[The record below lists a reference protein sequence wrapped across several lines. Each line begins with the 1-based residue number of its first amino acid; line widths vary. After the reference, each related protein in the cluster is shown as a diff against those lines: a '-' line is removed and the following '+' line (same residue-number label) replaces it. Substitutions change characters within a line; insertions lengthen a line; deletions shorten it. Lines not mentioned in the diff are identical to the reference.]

1 MAADRTAEKAGHGDK
16 ESRMRDRAIAAIL
29 TTASLDAA
37 ATVCGVSKS
46 TLNRWLREPAFAE
59 ALRQAGRQV
68 LDEALAQLQ
77 ALARPAVDALKR
89 NLRCRRPGTE
99 VQAARTVLEHATRSV
114 ELFELA
120 DRVEALE
127 QAIRLREGGR
137 R

>member
-1 MAADRTAEKAGHGDK
+1 MAADRTAEKPGHGDK

-37 ATVCGVSKS
+37 AGLCFVSKS
-46 TLNRWLREPAFAE
+46 TLCRWLREPAFAE

-68 LDEALAQLQ
+68 LDEALAQLH
-77 ALARPAVDALKR
+77 ALARPAVETLRR
-89 NLRCRRPGTE
+89 NLRCKRPGTE

-114 ELFELA
+114 ELFELE
-120 DRVEALE
+120 DRVRQLEEA
-127 QAIRLREGGR
+127 IKLREGSR